1 MGILTS
7 FTVKKVEKQLID
19 ERNALRDLSYRE
31 LWERTRTY
39 WKRYMVIS
47 ECIETICIDV
57 AIEAYLIGVH
67 YSRFIYYGESTET
80 VKRRCTDEYTQLIYE
95 LYEHMKQYGD
105 DLYDVCAR
113 YIDGWWKEGVEKGLR
128 RKRLRLK

>member
-39 WKRYMVIS
+39 WKRYIVIS

-67 YSRFIYYGESTET
+67 YSRFIYYGESTEA
-80 VKRRCTDEYTQLIYE
+80 VRGRCIDEYTQLIYE
-95 LYEHMKQYGD
+95 LYEHMKEYGD
-105 DLYDVCAR
+105 DMYDVCAR
-113 YIDGWWKEGVEKGLR
+113 YIDEWWKEGIGKGLR
-128 RKRLRLK
+128 RQRLRLK

>member
-7 FTVKKVEKQLID
+7 FTAKKLEKQLTD

-31 LWERTRTY
+31 LWQRTRTY
-39 WKRYMVIS
+39 WKRYIVIS

-67 YSRFIYYGESTET
+67 YSRFIYYGESTEA
-80 VKRRCTDEYTQLIYE
+80 VRGRCIDEYTQLLYE
-95 LYEHMKQYGD
+95 LYEHMKKYGD
-105 DLYDVCAR
+105 DMYDACAR
-113 YIDGWWKEGVEKGLR
+113 YIDEWWKEGVEKGLR
-128 RKRLRLK
+128 RQRLRLK